1 MYGEFINY
9 MSHIIKGCRKHK
21 LYMESVPLSK
31 FPEQLECKETETYNT
46 KLFDLFFGPF
56 LL

>member
-1 MYGEFINY
+1 
-9 MSHIIKGCRKHK
+9 
-21 LYMESVPLSK
+21 MESVPLSK